1 MTSYREVAQSLGLLP
16 GRDDDVEILSSGA
29 IAGGE
34 PRTAQLTGTKAL
46 MLAVLEDAI
55 RCYLDGRKHIAEEA
69 EDWIRSNQRQ
79 SPFSFSIVCE
89 TLGLDPSATRIKLR
103 EIKAMAVSS
112 REAIPRAR
120 KNVRVPGRV
129 CTRKTNRDRR
139 MLRKAS

>member
-16 GRDDDVEILSSGA
+16 GRDDDVEVLAAGP

-34 PRTAQLTGTKAL
+34 PRTSQLTGTKAL

-55 RCYLDGRKHIAEEA
+55 RCYVDGRKHIADEA
-69 EDWIRSNQRQ
+69 EDWIRSNQRH
-79 SPFSFSIVCE
+79 SPFSFVIVCE
-89 TLGLDPSATRIKLR
+89 TLGLDPSATRVKLC
-103 EIKAMAVSS
+103 EIKARQISS

-129 CTRKTNRDRR
+129 CTRKTSRERR
-139 MLRKAS
+139 LLRKAS